1 MKTMRCSEL
10 EMLKEL
16 AVDFAARELV
26 ENREE
31 NDHYPFA
38 PFFSK
43 VVEKAHEVGFF
54 SLTLPEE
61 LGGGGQGVG
70 ALAMVLDTV
79 CQADASLGGMIFAN
93 ALAQEIC
100 LQAGEGKA
108 LAVLAGDQ
116 AVRDAL
122 LAFPAYDDPRH
133 TRPSLEAGKKGKGY
147 SLSGSIDYVALAPLG
162 SRALL
167 PARVGD
173 ADGGSLFLAGLE
185 DKGMSVSDPV
195 FSLGLHACPA
205 CDLVLRGVEAKLV
218 GQEGR
223 GGAYFIAASS
233 RMMAA
238 AAALA
243 TGVLKGSVREALD
256 YAKQR
261 RQGGREI
268 VNWSEVRMILANMAI
283 AAQSADLLVEGAC
296 RAVEE
301 QELGWEFSAG
311 AAAIKAMDMACDATT
326 DGIQLLGGNGYMVEY
341 HQEKRFRDAKQIQAL
356 MGMAPMKKMEYAKR
370 IIEEGLPW

>member
-1 MKTMRCSEL
+1 MKTMQSSEL
-10 EMLKEL
+10 EMLKEM
-16 AVDFAARELV
+16 AIDFATRELV

-38 PFFSK
+38 PFFLK

-70 ALAMVLDTV
+70 ALAMVLDAV
-79 CQADASLGGMIFAN
+79 CQADASLGGMIFTN

-100 LQAGEGKA
+100 LQAGEREA
-108 LAVLAGDQ
+108 LNIPAGEMD
-116 AVRDAL
+116 VREAL

-133 TRPSLEAGKKGKGY
+133 NKLSLEATKKGQGC
-147 SLSGSIDYVALAPLG
+147 SLSGTIDYVALASLG

-167 PARVGD
+167 PARAGE
-173 ADGGSLFLAGLE
+173 GGGASLFLAGLE
-185 DKGMSVSDPV
+185 DTGMSVSDPV

-205 CDLVLRGVEAKLV
+205 CDLALRGVEAQLV
-218 GQEGR
+218 GEEGQ
-223 GGAYFIAASS
+223 GGAYFSAACG
-233 RMMAA
+233 RMYAA

-243 TGVLKGSVREALD
+243 TGVLKGSVKEALD
-256 YAKQR
+256 YTKQR

-268 VNWSEVRMILANMAI
+268 INWSEVRMILANMAI
-283 AAQSADLLVEGAC
+283 AAQTAGLLVEGAC
-296 RAVEE
+296 RAVDE
-301 QELGWEFSAG
+301 QEPGWELSAA

-356 MGMAPMKKMEYAKR
+356 LGMTPMKKMEYVKR

>member
-1 MKTMRCSEL
+1 M

-16 AVDFAARELV
+16 ADDFAAKELV
-26 ENREE
+26 EDREE
-31 NDHYPFA
+31 NDRYPFS
-38 PFFSK
+38 PFFEQ
-43 VVEKAHEVGFF
+43 VVEKADEVGFF

-61 LGGGGQGVG
+61 LGGGGMGVG
-70 ALAMVLDTV
+70 ALALVLDALA
-79 CQADASLGGMIFAN
+79 QADASLGGIVFAN
-93 ALAQEIC
+93 ALAQEVC

-108 LAVLAGDQ
+108 MAVPDGTRA
-116 AVRDAL
+116 ARDCL

-133 TRPSLEAGKKGKGY
+133 TGITLEAAKKGRGY
-147 SLSGSIDYVALAPLG
+147 ALTGSIDYVALASLG

-167 PARVGD
+167 PAGAGGKDGASFFLAATGD
-173 ADGGSLFLAGLE
+173 A
-185 DKGMSVSDPV
+185 GMSLSDPV

-205 CDLVLRGVEAKLV
+205 CDLALRGVEARLV
-218 GQEGR
+218 GEEGR
-223 GGAYFIAASS
+223 GGYYFAAACD
-233 RMMAA
+233 RMLVA

-256 YAKQR
+256 YARQR

-268 VNWSEVRMILANMAI
+268 VNWSEVRMILADMAI

-296 RAVEE
+296 RAVDGREP
-301 QELGWEFSAG
+301 GWEQYAG

-341 HQEKRFRDAKQIQAL
+341 HQEKRFRDAQQIQAL
-356 MGMAPMKKMEYAKR
+356 LGLAPVKKLDYVKR

>member
-1 MKTMRCSEL
+1 MRTGKSSEL
-10 EMLKEL
+10 EMLKGL
-16 AVDFAARELV
+16 AMDFAAGELV

-31 NDHYPFA
+31 NDHYPFS

-43 VVEKAHEVGFF
+43 VVGKACEVGFF
-54 SLTLPEE
+54 SLTLPEG
-61 LGGGGQGVG
+61 LGGGGMGVE
-70 ALAMVLDTV
+70 ALAVVLDAV
-79 CQADASLGGMIFAN
+79 CQADASLGGIIFAN

-100 LQAGEGKA
+100 LQAGEGDS
-108 LAVLAGDQ
+108 LAVPAGEP
-116 AVRDAL
+116 AVRDSL

-133 TRPSLEAGKKGKGY
+133 TRAALDAVKKGKGY
-147 SLSGSIDYVALAPLG
+147 SLSGSIDYVALASLG

-167 PARVGD
+167 PAGPG
-173 ADGGSLFLAGLE
+173 AAEGGSLFLAGL
-185 DKGMSVSDPV
+185 DDAGMSLSDPV

-205 CDLVLRGVEAKLV
+205 CDLALRNVEARLV
-218 GQEGR
+218 GEEGK
-223 GGAYFIAASS
+223 GGDYFSAASG
-233 RMMAA
+233 RMLAA

-256 YAKQR
+256 YTRQR

-296 RAVEE
+296 RAVDG
-301 QELGWEFSAG
+301 QEPGWELYAG

-356 MGMAPMKKMEYAKR
+356 LGFAPMKKMEHVKR